1 MMAKPM
7 KTLELHYPMIQFLI
21 KLDIEWENHQ
31 LSQLEITGYRIF
43 RPKINGMRDTQTTD
57 NGPLFWRCTRPIKMF
72 CCYCI
77 CGVGNMTTTTTPT
90 PTPTLT
96 GQILYLLLL
105 PWDVNDSMLPENLLQ
120 EKNNNIVTVRVCLR
134 KHWDSR
140 ETNWAVS
147 LRTNHECQLFNNQ
160 QTLNI

>member
-1 MMAKPM
+1 MAKPM

-77 CGVGNMTTTTTPT
+77 CGVGNMTTTPT

-120 EKNNNIVTVRVCLR
+120 EKKQQHSYSESLPQKTLRFSRNKLSRFPQNQPWVSTV
-134 KHWDSR
+134 
-140 ETNWAVS
+140 
-147 LRTNHECQLFNNQ
+147 Q
-160 QTLNI
+160 